1 LGGIGGLG
9 GAGGAA
15 AGQSGSYGSGAS
27 GKAGQSGVAGANGG
41 AGVGGASGHNGSFV
55 LGNNVLLPTSISV
68 LGAGVTPTT
77 GAQGA
82 NPFINSGAKTPYIPN
97 LTGGAELYGV
107 LGNVSAQDA
116 FFQPFSSAAPK
127 GAIAALIRVQTGPGV
142 FDLGFT
148 GFDNLLFVNLT
159 GSALSVP
166 ELGISETGPDGCL
179 LNPLMTGGFATDP
192 LFGGDGP
199 ADLGSLA
206 GFDVW
211 DTLIPDSGTLFNFAG
226 DGYSLTNV
234 ALEDGDAAYLVPT
247 QGGPS
252 TVPEPTTLG
261 LVLAGL
267 LGLGVIRRRRP
278 SDRSR

>member
-1 LGGIGGLG
+1 VGGLG
-9 GAGGAA
+9 GAGGAGGNRSGALGAGGAGSQGQAGA
-15 AGQSGSYGSGAS
+15 AGATG
-27 GKAGQSGVAGANGG
+27 GKGVAGA
-41 AGVGGASGHNGSFV
+41 AGNNGSIV

-77 GAQGA
+77 GSQGA
-82 NPFINSGAKTPYIPN
+82 NPFINSGAKTPYIPS
-97 LTGGAELYGV
+97 LPGGAELYGV
-107 LGNVSAQDA
+107 LGNVTAQDA

-159 GSALSVP
+159 GSALSLP
-166 ELGISETGPDGCL
+166 ELGISETGPDGGFL
-179 LNPLMTGGFATDP
+179 ESLMTGGFATDP

-199 ADLGSLA
+199 VDLGSLA

-226 DGYSLTNV
+226 DGYSLTSV
-234 ALEDGDAAYLVPT
+234 SLEDGDAAFLVPT
-247 QGGPS
+247 RGGPG
-252 TVPEPTTLG
+252 TVPEPATLG

-267 LGLGVIRRRRP
+267 LGLGVV
-278 SDRSR
+278 RSRRMGAGG